1 MQLEVLYLSEAVKYA
16 QRYKFSYGSHG
27 RSRKRIHDARPVVL
41 ALAKWRHPTT
51 GNRLVSGLLDSA
63 MDDDER
69 GLIRQHLGK
78 IQKEAARGKSGI
90 QALCKG
96 NLEGLTPGEANML
109 RGIFYKAYRNYREPL
124 MRSKSS
130 GRGISLSY
138 HI

>member
-1 MQLEVLYLSEAVKYA
+1 MKLEVLYLSEAVKYA

-27 RSRKRIHDARPVVL
+27 RSRKRVHDARPVVL
-41 ALAKWRHPTT
+41 VLAKWTHPTT

-63 MDDDER
+63 LDDDER
-69 GLIRQHLGK
+69 GLIRQYLGQ

-109 RGIFYKAYRNYREPL
+109 RSIFYKAYRNYREPL
-124 MRSKSS
+124 MRGKSS
-130 GRGISLSY
+130 IRLSY